1 MRIHERVTTAL
12 EQLDVPVSFQTYQG
26 NAKTYVTF
34 FQYMEQPSLH
44 GDDAVALS
52 VHYIQVDIWSRGD
65 YLELDEAVQMK
76 MEKAGFRFL
85 TGYDQYEQDVK
96 MYHKSLRY
104 AFEEEGASWHKS
116 D

>member
-1 MRIHERVTTAL
+1 MRIHERITSAL
-12 EQLDVPVSFQTYQG
+12 HDLNVPVSFQTYQG

-44 GDDAVALS
+44 QDDAIGLS
-52 VHYIQVDIWSRGD
+52 VHYIQIDLWSNGD
-65 YLELDEAVQMK
+65 YLDLDALIQTK

-104 AFEEEGASWHKS
+104 AFEEEGASWHK
-116 D
+116 